1 MSRSRSWC
9 FTLNNY
15 SVPEVDK
22 LRSLSN
28 VRYCI
33 CGFEIGESGTPH
45 IQGFAYFHNAVGMK
59 TVKSLIGDRCHVEIA
74 RGNVEQNIAYCSKE
88 NDFFEIGDRPEQG
101 HRSDIDEIKKL
112 ALEGASL
119 VEIYSHARSYQAM
132 RMAEIGMRL
141 RPPVMRDPPE
151 VRWYWGP
158 TGTGKTRQAWEE
170 CGVEDTWVTS
180 TELKWFDGYYGQK
193 NVIIDDFRDSLCK
206 LTDILR
212 ITDRYPLKLP
222 VKGGF
227 VNWEPKLIIVTSS
240 HDPRSM
246 YHNVGEDIQQLIRR
260 ISASKYFGKVDTE
273 VEGNTNLDTSK

>member
-1 MSRSRSWC
+1 
-9 FTLNNY
+9 
-15 SVPEVDK
+15 
-22 LRSLSN
+22 
-28 VRYCI
+28 
-33 CGFEIGESGTPH
+33 
-45 IQGFAYFHNAVGMK
+45 
-59 TVKSLIGDRCHVEIA
+59 
-74 RGNVEQNIAYCSKE
+74 
-88 NDFFEIGDRPEQG
+88 
-101 HRSDIDEIKKL
+101 
-112 ALEGASL
+112 
-119 VEIYSHARSYQAM
+119 M

-246 YHNVGEDIQQLIRR
+246 YRNVGEDIQQLIRR